1 MSLVEWKDE
10 YSLGN
15 ELIDSQHK
23 SLFAILNDL
32 AESGPGNKEDSSF
45 KCLGQMEEYARV
57 HFRDEER
64 LMSNNGYPGLAEQI
78 EQHKVFLRQVE
89 DYKISIFSS
98 YVPYQDI
105 VEYLNNWLVEHILG
119 SDQKFMDYMKKR

>member
-1 MSLVEWKDE
+1 MSFVEWKEE
-10 YSLGN
+10 YSLGDK
-15 ELIDSQHK
+15 LIDSQHK

-32 AESGPGNKEDSSF
+32 AEAGPDDKEDASF

-57 HFRDEER
+57 HFREEER
-64 LMSNNGYPGLAEQI
+64 LMRDNGYPGLVKHI
-78 EQHKVFLRQVE
+78 EEHKEFLRQVE

-105 VEYLNNWLVEHILG
+105 VEYLNNWLVEHVLG
-119 SDQKFMDYMKKR
+119 SDQKYMDYINKR